1 MSQKV
6 TYQDSLDFEYKL
18 AKENGY
24 SFDNTDLSGLEKEY
38 KTIQTR
44 FGDLKLFKH
53 GNGDKV
59 VVYCHGILSNNR
71 NVIKLLDYFIPRGYT
86 VIAYDNFGWGE
97 SEKFGKCTLGVK
109 EADLLKDVIDFV
121 KTDLKPKQLVVYG
134 ESMGGGTVYSYLHK
148 YSNQNIDKFV
158 VDAGYNSFFD
168 NVQKLAFDKV
178 SYGVYLTY
186 LLLPILFKISKWPV
200 KKFNKLEDFK
210 KWDNVLHFHSKSDD
224 LVSFKHA
231 KKFMDNLQN
240 SHVYEKDIRHCC
252 GIFYARDEHY
262 KVLDSWLGI
271 EKVKEVVVKEAKP
284 KAKKT
289 STTKSTTKKTS
300 SAKEKSTTKK
310 STSTKSKSTTK
321 KSTSTKS
328 KSTAEK

>member
-1 MSQKV
+1 MISLYIWKQVKDHMSQKV
-6 TYQDSLDFEYKL
+6 TYQDSINFETRI
-18 AKENGY
+18 ASENGY
-24 SFDNTDLSGLEKEY
+24 NFDHLDLTGFEKEY

-44 FGDLKLFKH
+44 FGDLKIFKH

-59 VVYCHGILSNNR
+59 VIYCHGILSNNR
-71 NVIKLLDYFIPRGYT
+71 NAIKLLDYFIPRGYT

-121 KTDLKPKQLVVYG
+121 KTDLKPEQLIVYG

-168 NVQKLAFDKV
+168 NVQKLAFDRV

-186 LLLPILFKISKWPV
+186 LLLPLLFKISKWPI

-210 KWDNVLHFHSKSDD
+210 QWDNVLHIHSKTDD
-224 LVSFKHA
+224 LVSFKHT
-231 KKFMDNLQN
+231 KKFMKNLKN
-240 SHVYEKDIRHCC
+240 THVYETKTRHCL
-252 GIFYARDEHY
+252 GIYYAREEHY
-262 KVLDSWLGI
+262 KVLDTWLD
-271 EKVKEVVVKEAKP
+271 VKKNKESNK
-284 KAKKT
+284 KA
-289 STTKSTTKKTS
+289 STKSTTKKLS
-300 SAKEKSTTKK
+300 
-310 STSTKSKSTTK
+310 STKSKSTTK
-321 KSTSTKS
+321 K
-328 KSTAEK
+328 